1 MKTFSNLNDGTQNA
15 PRLQIG
21 QALWGMEQLPF
32 NAPAAW
38 TLEEKIARVKD
49 AGFEHLECWLGT
61 PEQQNTTPPL
71 VQGAGLQLALGH
83 RPMNLAQTLEHVEI
97 AAKIGAKWT
106 MCQPASAYHSLS
118 EVVEMVRAG
127 AELAAQNGVCYF
139 VETHRNNFTETIPQT
154 LQLIEAVPEIK
165 ITADFSHFVVCG
177 EFYGG
182 ENEGFLEKVAPII
195 ARVAHAHGRI
205 SNGEQ
210 VQVDVGDGQTAPAR
224 FFVRIWT
231 EIFKTWRQ
239 SAQPGDI
246 LPFSPEL
253 GPPRYAI
260 TAPDGKEISDR
271 WTQALVMR
279 DLALEAWELSETC

>member
-1 MKTFSNLNDGTQNA
+1 MKTFSNLSDGSRNA

-21 QALWGMEQLPF
+21 QALWGLQNLPF
-32 NAPAAW
+32 NAPVEW
-38 TLEEKIARVKD
+38 TPTEKFAQLKG
-49 AGFEHLECWLGT
+49 AGFEHLECWLGA
-61 PEQQNTTPPL
+61 PEQKAIFPPL
-71 VQGAGLQLALGH
+71 LREYELPFALGH
-83 RPMNLAQTLEHVEI
+83 RPLSVADTLETVALAHE
-97 AAKIGAKWT
+97 IGASWIV
-106 MCQPASAYHSLS
+106 CQPASAFHSLG
-118 EVVEMVRAG
+118 EVVGIVRAG
-127 AELAAQNGVCYF
+127 AESAAEKGICYF

-154 LQLIEAVPEIK
+154 LQLIEAIPEIA

-182 ENEGFLEKVAPII
+182 ENEGFIERIAPII
-195 ARVAHAHGRI
+195 ARVAHVHGRV

-231 EIFKTWRQ
+231 EIFKTWRKT
-239 SAQPGDI
+239 AKPGDI

-260 TAPDGKEISDR
+260 TTPDGKEISDR
-271 WTQALVMR
+271 WAQALVMR
-279 DLALEAWELSETC
+279 ELALEAWNSSETL